1 MNGKRKV
8 EICELFRRLSNG
20 MVNQTQLAKELGVT
34 KQAINKRIKK
44 LIASGLIVVKSD
56 GSFEFTEKGRFYLNN
71 VCSVLQ
77 HVPDIE
83 SYLTHFDNVIENL
96 LSIDKGGVKDVNEY
110 KLYEIWQTKCSA
122 LQTLLMWIIAIA
134 FELSLGIEVN
144 DVEKVR
150 KHLEK
155 RLDKIW
161 RNQLKPLLLRIALLM
176 LTFGDY
182 EWKLLGFTFL
192 NFYHHTAN
200 LCLLFSDFVKKSE
213 E

>member
-1 MNGKRKV
+1 M

-20 MVNQTQLAKELGVT
+20 TVTQTQLAKELGVT
-34 KQAINKRIKK
+34 KQAINKQIKK

-71 VCSVLQ
+71 ICSVLQ
-77 HVPDIE
+77 HVPNIE
-83 SYLTHFDNVIENL
+83 SYLTYFDNVIESL
-96 LSIDKGGVKDVNEY
+96 LSIDKGRVEDMNEY
-110 KLYEIWQTKCSA
+110 ELCEIWYTRCG
-122 LQTLLMWIIAIA
+122 TLHTFLMWIIAIA
-134 FELSLGIEVN
+134 FELSLGIGEVG

-150 KHLEK
+150 KRLEK

-161 RNQLKPLLLRIALLM
+161 RNQLKPLLLLIALLM

-192 NFYHHTAN
+192 NFYHYTAN
-200 LCLLFSDFVKKSE
+200 LCLLFNDFIKKSNR
-213 E
+213 